1 MSQSK
6 VAEVKAAAKGRWLEI
21 LQAVAPALKDACD
34 HVGMHVPCPVAG
46 GTNGFRLYSDTNET
60 GGGVS
65 NQHGSFK
72 YGFELLMWVLDRDF
86 RYVLNE
92 VADYLQIGN
101 GEWKGAKITT
111 VAPPKPIDDPEKLKK
126 CRYALRKAWQMAFD
140 LTAPE
145 AKIARKYLHYRGLD
159 LKLINLYGLSK
170 TIRFNP
176 AMPLYGKKIIDG
188 KVEQVYLGKHPAI
201 LSLISYSDGK
211 VATIHRTYL
220 GQNGQKIRFDE
231 EGLTVESK
239 MIMSRCEPRLLT
251 GGAIQLASIN
261 TDIMHIAEGVETT
274 LAVRQVLAY
283 RGINE
288 PVWSCVSSTLLQGFE
303 PPKGI
308 KHVVV
313 WADKDTKKLI
323 RGKMKEAGLDAATE
337 LAFRLDK
344 ERDIWV
350 YIMYPQDDI
359 PQGAKSVDWLDILVK
374 HGPDA
379 FPYHSKQLMRVA

>member
-1 MSQSK
+1 
-6 VAEVKAAAKGRWLEI
+6 
-21 LQAVAPALKDACD
+21 
-34 HVGMHVPCPVAG
+34 
-46 GTNGFRLYSDTNET
+46 
-60 GGGVS
+60 
-65 NQHGSFK
+65 
-72 YGFELLMWVLDRDF
+72 
-86 RYVLNE
+86 
-92 VADYLQIGN
+92 
-101 GEWKGAKITT
+101 
-111 VAPPKPIDDPEKLKK
+111 
-126 CRYALRKAWQMAFD
+126 
-140 LTAPE
+140 
-145 AKIARKYLHYRGLD
+145 
-159 LKLINLYGLSK
+159 
-170 TIRFNP
+170 
-176 AMPLYGKKIIDG
+176 

-337 LAFRLDK
+337 LAFRL
-344 ERDIWV
+344 
-350 YIMYPQDDI
+350 
-359 PQGAKSVDWLDILVK
+359 
-374 HGPDA
+374 
-379 FPYHSKQLMRVA
+379 